1 MAGTKAAAKAAAEA
15 VLKTDEAGW
24 RTITPA
30 DAKAL
35 NAATPGHRT
44 TEFWVTIVVILAA
57 LVLTLA
63 DKIGG
68 EVGLGAITAAGGL
81 YSVSRGL
88 AKG

>member
-1 MAGTKAAAKAAAEA
+1 MTRKIAPRVTVKPPTSPPNYGPQEIKAF
-15 VLKTDEAGW
+15 
-24 RTITPA
+24 
-30 DAKAL
+30 
-35 NAATPGHRT
+35 NASTPGYLT
-44 TEFWVTIVVILAA
+44 TEFWLTLAVIVAA